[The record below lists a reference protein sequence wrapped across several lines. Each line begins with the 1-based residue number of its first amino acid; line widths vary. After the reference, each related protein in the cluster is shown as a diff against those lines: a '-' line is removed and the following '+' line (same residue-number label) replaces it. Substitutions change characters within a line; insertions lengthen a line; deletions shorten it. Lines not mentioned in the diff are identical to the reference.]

1 MSETPSSRRLS
12 LSETLKGGLQI
23 ALVVGVLALGVI
35 INQVLSAAS
44 SPPRQSVTG
53 DDAVLVEVIRP
64 QALSTPLI
72 IREAGTARSRNTV
85 GLTPQVGGQVIEV
98 SASLASGQLFE
109 AGEIL
114 FRVDPSDYQAELD
127 RASADLSAAQA
138 DLRVEMAEADVARN
152 EWELVNPGEPIP
164 DLVARGP
171 QIDRAEAAVESALA
185 RQRTAQLNLSRV
197 AFSLP
202 FPGRIVSTTV
212 ELGQTLSPNQ
222 TYGQAY
228 ALGSL
233 EVSVPINANAL
244 AQLEPAVGR
253 PAILRVEGGRSVREY
268 PAAITR
274 VEAELDAQT
283 RLAGLIVQP
292 TGQTD
297 ILPGTFLE
305 VEITGPVIEGALP
318 IPEQA
323 ISDNLDIWVVRD
335 GRLARRSIIPLGLNE
350 DGDLLVAPFDY
361 GEGVIISPLVSPTE
375 TIPARIVQG
384 GGEL

>member
-1 MSETPSSRRLS
+1 MSQSPSSGRLS
-12 LSETLKGGLQI
+12 LSDHFKGWLQI

-44 SPPRQSVTG
+44 SPPRQSVSG
-53 DDAVLVEVIRP
+53 DDAILVEVIQPRP
-64 QALSTPLI
+64 VSTPLI
-72 IREAGTARSRNTV
+72 IRESGAARSRNTV
-85 GLTPQVGGQVIEV
+85 GLTPQVGGQVVEV
-98 SASLASGQLFE
+98 SINLASGQLFE
-109 AGEIL
+109 AGEVL

-127 RASADLSAAQA
+127 RANADLSAAQA

-152 EWELVNPGEPIP
+152 EWELVNPGEPVP

-171 QIDRAEAAVESALA
+171 QIDRAEAAVESAAA

-197 AFSLP
+197 AVSLP
-202 FPGRIVSTTV
+202 FSGRVVSTTV

-244 AQLEPAVGR
+244 TRLEPAVGR
-253 PAILRVEGGRSVREY
+253 PAILRIEGGRSMREY
-268 PAAITR
+268 PAEITR

-283 RLAGLIVQP
+283 RLAGLIIQP
-292 TGQTD
+292 VGQTD

-305 VEITGPVIEGALP
+305 VEITGPVIERALP

-323 ISDNLDIWVVRD
+323 ISDNLDVWVVQN
-335 GRLARRSIIPLGLNE
+335 GRLARRSITPLGLNE
-350 DGDLLVAPFDY
+350 DGALLVAQFAY
-361 GEGVIISPLVSPTE
+361 GEGVVISPLVSPTE
-375 TIPARIVQG
+375 TTPARIVEG